1 MNFKK
6 VEKIREYLTKCRSE
20 VYGKNKYKEVL
31 EFKKAVYKTTIY
43 DYSDIYGVTDTGTIV
58 GSEIISGVDPDI
70 GEFGLMTSYQINFD
84 IKYPES
90 LYDSILRKVI
100 GVGVFRPYKSSSR
113 ATVDIDGVNY
123 VYVFCEDK
131 EYIYLDDEVMWEY
144 KENNNKKGVL
154 PCII

>member
-1 MNFKK
+1 MVILGGGESGVGTAILGQQKGYDVF
-6 VEKIREYLTKCRSE
+6 VSDFGKI
-20 VYGKNKYKEVL
+20 KNNYKEVL
-31 EFKKAVYKTTIY
+31 EFKKGVYKTPVY
-43 DYSDIYGVTDTGTIV
+43 DYSDIYGISETGRIV
-58 GSEIISGVDPDI
+58 GSEILSGVDPDI
-70 GEFGLMTSYQINFD
+70 GEFGLMTSYQIKFD

-131 EYIYLDDEVMWEY
+131 EYIYLDDEVMWE
-144 KENNNKKGVL
+144 
-154 PCII
+154 